1 MQLGTAPCTAEC
13 SWVEWTI
20 LPPQWDTHGT
30 IPNYQAVQF
39 ANSAENFPVFFS
51 LPALFIYFCLIAVIF
66 YSFLQ
71 AVSALCRVRQT
82 PDQGICSRKSRE
94 AAKGVE
100 RQPLAGSSELLNLLK
115 CPNRCVSS
123 WKDELVL
130 CFCHPACIP
139 FPLF

>member
-1 MQLGTAPCTAEC
+1 MNLRVAHGPGYKAVEC
-13 SWVEWTI
+13 SWVKMHHPACPMALSQTI
-20 LPPQWDTHGT
+20 RP
-30 IPNYQAVQF
+30 
-39 ANSAENFPVFFS
+39 FS
-51 LPALFIYFCLIAVIF
+51 LPIQQKTSLFFFLSALLIYFRLNSVLF

-71 AVSALCRVRQT
+71 AVSALRRVRQT

-94 AAKGVE
+94 ARKGVV

-115 CPNRCVSS
+115 RPNRCVSS

-130 CFCHPACIP
+130 GFCHPACIP